1 MTKNINHKK
10 GFTIIEV
17 VLVLAIAGLI
27 FLMVFIAFPALQ
39 RSQRDTQRT
48 DDMARVQ
55 SALMNWQNNHSNK
68 LPGPA
73 SGNTSVA
80 YPGDSDEGAFDV
92 DTGAFKNNCP
102 SNNNACVFLRD
113 YMNAASTETGTVD
126 LDNGGAINSFKDPSG
141 DFYNLVVTKN
151 ISGSDNDISTVGHTN
166 PDTDGTMKISGN
178 STDGYTLDGD
188 FVAYT
193 MFIIPGATCQE
204 DLAVPS
210 QRNNFAILYRMEGSG
225 VKCTNNGS

>member
-1 MTKNINHKK
+1 MTKTNINHKK

-55 SALMNWQNNHSNK
+55 SQLMSWQNNHSNK
-68 LPGPA
+68 LPSPSTSGDA
-73 SGNTSVA
+73 SVDYPTSA
-80 YPGDSDEGAFDV
+80 NAFDPEN
-92 DTGAFKNNCP
+92 DTFKERCP
-102 SNNNACVFLRD
+102 NGNNACVFLRD
-113 YMNAASTETGTVD
+113 YMNAASTETGNVGQ
-126 LDNGGAINSFKDPSG
+126 GGVGTINSFKDPSG
-141 DFYNLVVTKN
+141 EFYNLVVTKN
-151 ISGSDNDISTVGHTN
+151 ISGSDNDISTVQHQN
-166 PDTDGTMKISGN
+166 PDTQGTMTISGDAAN
-178 STDGYTLDGD
+178 GYTLDGD
-188 FVAYT
+188 FIAYT

-210 QRNNFAILYRMEGSG
+210 QKNNFAILYRMEGSG